1 MLHACSGIAI
11 CVITLGNANMLDT
24 TYAYS
29 CSGESAVGRSAV
41 MEAHTQFRATTAL
54 HMLYQGFVP
63 TVATSLQNIGLFT
76 QSQASDIQTFR
87 QNRLAAKLHKLAQLR
102 YTQS

>member
-29 CSGESAVGRSAV
+29 CSWLEHLIQHFV
-41 MEAHTQFRATTAL
+41 QPAL
-54 HMLYQGFVP
+54 QHAWQAMLSNAIHCLFSP
-63 TVATSLQNIGLFT
+63 NI
-76 QSQASDIQTFR
+76 
-87 QNRLAAKLHKLAQLR
+87 
-102 YTQS
+102 